1 MGCGEARVVPA
12 PGAGGQ
18 WDNGRWYRCPQRCKR
33 MALGADIVRR
43 TALLRVGRRR
53 AWIGVQMGMEVP
65 QRMGVSRRLPEE
77 QGQTQQD

>member
-1 MGCGEARVVPA
+1 
-12 PGAGGQ
+12 
-18 WDNGRWYRCPQRCKR
+18 